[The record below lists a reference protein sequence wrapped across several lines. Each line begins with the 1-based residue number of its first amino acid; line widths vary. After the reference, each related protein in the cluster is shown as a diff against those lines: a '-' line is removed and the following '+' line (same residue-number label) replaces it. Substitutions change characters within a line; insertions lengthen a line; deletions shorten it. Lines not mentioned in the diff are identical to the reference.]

1 MGRCLHPGRLRV
13 RNSSVKLW
21 CKALACLV
29 CTRKRKENKSW
40 HIRWKAA
47 QMNGSLSTRCWHKHL
62 KNMLY
67 GEKLHPFPP
76 PLRVHVDITSKTY
89 QYFKCTVKGGNNKC
103 SFEEIIPPSFCQ
115 TLWLWDSAFRW
126 LKYSLHKQWGFS
138 QALAVLLICF
148 LLSFWASMLIY
159 FVAAQKKSCLCF
171 YILHVFFEFH
181 HTSNAVIHTE

>member
-76 PLRVHVDITSKTY
+76 PHCVCMLISQAKHISILNALSKEATINVVL
-89 QYFKCTVKGGNNKC
+89 KR
-103 SFEEIIPPSFCQ
+103 SFPPPSAKHCDCGTVPLDDWSTACTNSEDFPRH
-115 TLWLWDSAFRW
+115 WLFSSSVSYWAFG
-126 LKYSLHKQWGFS
+126 HQ
-138 QALAVLLICF
+138 C
-148 LLSFWASMLIY
+148 
-159 FVAAQKKSCLCF
+159 
-171 YILHVFFEFH
+171 
-181 HTSNAVIHTE
+181 

>member
-47 QMNGSLSTRCWHKHL
+47 QGNGSLSTRCWHKHL

-67 GEKLHPFPP
+67 GEKLHPFSPHCVCMLMSQAKHISILNALSKEATINVVLKRSIFPP
-76 PLRVHVDITSKTY
+76 
-89 QYFKCTVKGGNNKC
+89 
-103 SFEEIIPPSFCQ
+103 FCQ

-126 LKYSLHKQWGFS
+126 LKYNLHKQSEDFPRHWLFS
-138 QALAVLLICF
+138 SSV
-148 LLSFWASMLIY
+148 SYWA
-159 FVAAQKKSCLCF
+159 FGHQC
-171 YILHVFFEFH
+171 
-181 HTSNAVIHTE
+181 

>member
-47 QMNGSLSTRCWHKHL
+47 QRNGSLSTQQTQTP
-62 KNMLY
+62 
-67 GEKLHPFPP
+67 EKYVVWWEVASLFPP
-76 PLRVHVDITSKTY
+76 LCVHVDITSKTY
-89 QYFKCTVKGGNNKC
+89 QYFKCTVEGGNNKC
-103 SFEEIIPPSFCQ
+103 SFEEIYFPSFSQ

-159 FVAAQKKSCLCF
+159 FVAAQKRELSLFLYSSCLLRISSYF
-171 YILHVFFEFH
+171 
-181 HTSNAVIHTE
+181 